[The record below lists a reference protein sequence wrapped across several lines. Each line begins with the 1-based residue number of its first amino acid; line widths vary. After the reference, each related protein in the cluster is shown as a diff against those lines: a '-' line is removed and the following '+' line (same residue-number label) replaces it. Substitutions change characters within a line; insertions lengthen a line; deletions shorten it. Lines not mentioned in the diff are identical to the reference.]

1 MKNVSASVSVPE
13 WHRCGSLI
21 LAASLWALSAAAQA
35 QTKPASAP
43 VTASVSASASAS
55 ATSPTTPL
63 AASGAAKPTVAGSY
77 REITWEDLVPKDWD
91 PTKEFKQANIGL
103 MKDGDP
109 RATEMLK
116 RMREAW
122 NNAPTNNE
130 LDGVAVRLP
139 GYLVPLDESGNGIK
153 EFLLV
158 PYFGACIHTPPPPAN
173 QIILVQ
179 PQKPAKG
186 YRSMDT
192 VWISGTLK
200 ALRGDSY
207 MGASGYRMDSAIV
220 EPYVG
225 GKK

>member
-1 MKNVSASVSVPE
+1 MKTVSMSLSLSVPE
-13 WHRCGSLI
+13 WHRGGSLI
-21 LAASLWALSAAAQA
+21 LAASLWALAAAAQA
-35 QTKPASAP
+35 QDKPASEPAP
-43 VTASVSASASAS
+43 PSASAS
-55 ATSPTTPL
+55 ATSATTPL
-63 AASGAAKPTVAGSY
+63 AASGAAKPVAAGSY

-91 PTKEFKQANIGL
+91 PAKEFKQSNIGL

-200 ALRGDSY
+200 TLRSDSY
-207 MGASGYRMDSAIV
+207 MGSSGYRMDSAIV

>member
-1 MKNVSASVSVPE
+1 MKTVSVSVPE

-21 LAASLWALSAAAQA
+21 LAASLWALAAAAQA

-55 ATSPTTPL
+55 ATSSTTPL
-63 AASGAAKPTVAGSY
+63 AASGAAKPVAAGSY

-200 ALRGDSY
+200 TLRSDSY

>member
-1 MKNVSASVSVPE
+1 MKTVSVSLSVSVPQ
-13 WHRCGSLI
+13 WQRSCSLI
-21 LAASLWALSAAAQA
+21 VAAGLWALTAAAQA
-35 QTKPASAP
+35 QDKPASAP
-43 VTASVSASASAS
+43 MAAP

-63 AASGAAKPTVAGSY
+63 AASGAAKPSVAGSY

-186 YRSMDT
+186 YHSMDT

-200 ALRGDSY
+200 ALRSDSY
-207 MGASGYRMDSAIV
+207 MGSSGYRMDSAIV

>member
-1 MKNVSASVSVPE
+1 MKTLSLSVSE
-13 WHRCGSLI
+13 WHRCGSLM

-35 QTKPASAP
+35 QTKPASEPAP
-43 VTASVSASASAS
+43 ASASAPN
-55 ATSPTTPL
+55 TSPTTPL
-63 AASGAAKPTVAGSY
+63 AASGAAKPVAAGSY

-109 RATEMLK
+109 RAIEML
-116 RMREAW
+116 RHMREAW

-200 ALRGDSY
+200 TLRSDSY
-207 MGASGYRMDSAIV
+207 MGSSGYRMDSAIV

>member
-1 MKNVSASVSVPE
+1 MKTMSMFLSVSE
-13 WHRCGSLI
+13 WHRCGSLM

-35 QTKPASAP
+35 QTKPASEPAP
-43 VTASVSASASAS
+43 ASASAPN
-55 ATSPTTPL
+55 TSPTTPL
-63 AASGAAKPTVAGSY
+63 AASGAAKPVAAGSY

-109 RATEMLK
+109 RAIEMLK

-130 LDGVAVRLP
+130 LDGVAIRLP

-186 YRSMDT
+186 YHSMDT

-200 ALRGDSY
+200 TLRSDSY

>member
-1 MKNVSASVSVPE
+1 MKTVSVSLSLSVPE
-13 WHRCGSLI
+13 WHRGGSLM
-21 LAASLWALSAAAQA
+21 LAAGLWALTAAAQA
-35 QTKPASAP
+35 QDKPTSEPAP
-43 VTASVSASASAS
+43 PSASAS
-55 ATSPTTPL
+55 ATSATTPL
-63 AASGAAKPTVAGSY
+63 AASGAAKPVAAGSY

-91 PTKEFKQANIGL
+91 PAKEFKQSNIGL

-130 LDGVAVRLP
+130 LDGVAIRLP

-200 ALRGDSY
+200 TLRSDSY
-207 MGASGYRMDSAIV
+207 MGSSGYRMDSAIV